1 MVSPKS
7 ILHDNSVFYSE
18 VDETVVLLIYPVC
31 FFLNSSMYRLVDVV
45 PKIFFFNPEPI
56 DQPAAFC
63 QEKQDYRQDDHAG
76 II

>member
-1 MVSPKS
+1 
-7 ILHDNSVFYSE
+7 
-18 VDETVVLLIYPVC
+18 
-31 FFLNSSMYRLVDVV
+31 LNSSMYRLVDVV

-76 II
+76 VM